1 MYFHLLEKE
10 CILTNKKKVT
20 GLVVGPWSALKKWRY
35 FYGDCCEI
43 AYRLVTKGVDC
54 PITSSKWPND
64 PESRCHVFFGCPL
77 VQSVWNHSCCWNDI
91 QTIVDNA
98 ESLTECV
105 FDALKHVW
113 KATNKLC
120 L

>member
-64 PESRCHVFFGCPL
+64 PESR
-77 VQSVWNHSCCWNDI
+77 
-91 QTIVDNA
+91 
-98 ESLTECV
+98 
-105 FDALKHVW
+105 
-113 KATNKLC
+113 
-120 L
+120 